1 MMMHQE
7 IINKDEEIGKLRSS
21 LKKGS
26 EEASRLREEVDMLKK
41 AQVIDSLTI
50 NYLYLSLRLVER
62 YGNMWLPSPVLNFS
76 GDNVILRENFWR
88 SSDFYKL

>member
-1 MMMHQE
+1 MAESKMMMHQE

-41 AQVIDSLTI
+41 AQVIDSLSI
-50 NYLYLSLRLVER
+50 YYLYLSLRLVER
-62 YGNMWLPSPVLNFS
+62 YGN
-76 GDNVILRENFWR
+76 
-88 SSDFYKL
+88 